1 MKKASRHIILS
12 VIICMTFS
20 LTACGPWRQVEFD
33 GSKIENADRFEMDFT
48 VLNTTYTHEMPI
60 GKGQYVEVRV
70 TKDKGTLLLSI
81 EDENGDAVYQ
91 GDDISTGEFIVY
103 VDEPGNYI
111 FSVSG
116 ESASGKVSFRIEN

>member
-1 MKKASRHIILS
+1 MRKVSRYISLS

-20 LTACGPWRQVEFD
+20 LTACGLWRQAEFD
-33 GSKIENADRFEMDFT
+33 GSKTENADRFEMDFT

-60 GKGQYVEVRV
+60 GKDQYVEVRV
-70 TKDKGTLLLSI
+70 TKDKGTLALSI
-81 EDENGDAVYQ
+81 EDGNGDAVYQ

-103 VDEPGNYI
+103 VDEPGNYT

-116 ESASGKVSFRIEN
+116 ERASGKVSFWIEN

>member
-20 LTACGPWRQVEFD
+20 LTACGLWKQAEFD
-33 GSKIENADRFEMDFT
+33 GSKIENADRFEMDFA
-48 VLNTTYTHEMPI
+48 VLNTTYTYEMAI
-60 GKGQYVEVRV
+60 GKDQYVEVRV
-70 TKDKGTLLLSI
+70 TKDKGRLVLSI
-81 EDENGDAVYQ
+81 EDENEDAVYQ
-91 GDDISTGEFIVY
+91 GDDVSVGEFIVY

-116 ESASGKVSFRIEN
+116 ERASGKVSFRIEN